1 MKRAT
6 NGPVWNEYAAY
17 FTNYTVLNYAHIR
30 ATTDNE
36 YVKKKA
42 GKTVDAMDFKTQVGL
57 FIDHFG
63 GKLEKKD
70 IKDDVIGIGI
80 GPNDLYFLS
89 DYIGSNPKK
98 FISEQE
104 RIIRCI
110 INAIERLRRIGYRKF
125 LVIGFPYIKTIPILS
140 SKNAFKLEAIDV
152 LVKMYN
158 ANLASQLEIYRMIF
172 WDSHNS
178 ENKLYLRLIKIY
190 EVQEMLMNEGRDI
203 LKSLGIES
211 MDSACYFNGK
221 IAKSTFYCRKYSKFF
236 YYDDVHPT
244 TPVHA
249 LFGALAAESITNSRF
264 DYDRSFVKN
273 AIKKYNLENTDIHS
287 GKVHNRTHNL
297 YFGPLSTS
305 SGIYYIENRIN
316 KIIEQKKA

>member
-36 YVKKKA
+36 YVKTKSGKK
-42 GKTVDAMDFKTQVGL
+42 VDAMDFITQVRL

-63 GKLEKKD
+63 GKLERED

-80 GPNDLYFLS
+80 GPNDFYFMS
-89 DYIGSNPKK
+89 DYIGSNPKN
-98 FISEQE
+98 FMSERD
-104 RIIRCI
+104 RIIGYI
-110 INAIERLRRIGYRKF
+110 INAIDKLRKLGYRKF
-125 LVIGFPYIKTIPILS
+125 LVVGFPYIKTIPIFS
-140 SKNAFKLEAIDV
+140 SKSDLELEAMDV
-152 LVKMYN
+152 LIKMYN
-158 ANLASQLEIYRMIF
+158 ANLASKLEGYRNRF
-172 WDSHNS
+172 SDSHFS
-178 ENKLYLRLIKIY
+178 DDKLYLRLIKIY
-190 EVQEMLMNEGRDI
+190 EVQETLMSEGKGI

-211 MDSACYFNGK
+211 MGSACYFNGK
-221 IAKSTFYCRKYSKFF
+221 VAKSTFYCRKYSKFF
-236 YYDDVHPT
+236 YYDDVHPS

-264 DYDRSFVKN
+264 EYDRSFIKN
-273 AIKKYNLENTDIHS
+273 AIKKYNLENSDIHS
-287 GKVHNRTHNL
+287 GKAHNRTHNL

-305 SGIYYIENRIN
+305 NGIYYIEN
-316 KIIEQKKA
+316 KIDEIIQQKKA